1 MITMILVEDENL
13 ERKML
18 LEHFPWDLI
27 GINIVGE
34 ATNGEQG
41 LILAMEKRP
50 DIVLTDVSMP
60 KMNGIQMAEKIR
72 AILPETRILFLSAYD
87 DFDYVK
93 QAIDLNIQ
101 AYVMKP
107 VNEAELLRAVKKAA
121 DDITERQ
128 LEKRMYS
135 RYSESTELARQALV
149 NRKLLGLPTELADE
163 RRLKMEWLEP
173 SDSRSAI
180 ILGYFP
186 KERTQLVDQAAAEL
200 NGKWDRARFHAFSL
214 CPCLGTLLTLF
225 TYETEENVAEIEQTV
240 WSFFLGLGEE
250 ELRLQR
256 VDASGELNGF
266 GELYNSTLES
276 PGDRERDKATTEKS
290 YKSRNRIVEDVER
303 IIHEEYAQHLTL
315 ESIAKSLHFTPNY
328 LGTVFKTVR
337 KMSVNSYL
345 MQVRM
350 EKACELLRGSSDSVN
365 DIALA
370 CGFGSITYF
379 HASFKKN
386 YGQTPQEY
394 RQTARRKK

>member
-41 LILAMEKRP
+41 LILAMEKHP
-50 DIVLTDVSMP
+50 DIVLTYVSMP

-128 LEKRMYS
+128 LERRLYS
-135 RYSESTELARQALV
+135 RYSESSELARQALV
-149 NRKLLGLPTELADE
+149 NRKLLGLPTKLSDR
-163 RRLKMEWLEP
+163 RRLKMEWLEQ
-173 SDSRSAI
+173 SDGHNSI

-186 KERTQLVDQAAAEL
+186 KERTHIVDQAVAEL
-200 NGKWDRARFHAFSL
+200 NSKWDRAWYHAFSL
-214 CPCLGTLLTLF
+214 CPCLGTLLTLCAS
-225 TYETEENVAEIEQTV
+225 ESEDDISQIEQTI

-250 ELRLQR
+250 KPRMQR
-256 VDASGELNGF
+256 VDATEELSGF

-276 PGDRERDKATTEKS
+276 QSDREKEKMLTEKS

-303 IIHEEYAQHLTL
+303 IIHEEYAQHLSL

-350 EKACELLRGSSDSVN
+350 EKACELLRESKDSVN

-394 RQTARRKK
+394 RQAARREE